1 MPHLA
6 ELVATLIEGLSAL
19 EPQALQ
25 YMQFH
30 AETQL
35 EMTQDQMERLRLSV
49 SRAGPLQDALDNCYR
64 HLDHAGVV
72 EALMPRLLGL
82 LRSGTGLVSLDLCH
96 N

>member
-1 MPHLA
+1 MFLA
-6 ELVATLIEGLSAL
+6 TRFARRKYFADAYRGDFCTCIVEGALWKCSLSTTAVVLALAFLVW
-19 EPQALQ
+19 QALQ

-64 HLDHAGVV
+64 
-72 EALMPRLLGL
+72 
-82 LRSGTGLVSLDLCH
+82 
-96 N
+96 

>member
-1 MPHLA
+1 MGVR
-6 ELVATLIEGLSAL
+6 LVGDGSWCRVFLSLTYCRRTVGYAL
-19 EPQALQ
+19 SPSFSPLRIAAIVQALQ

-64 HLDHAGVV
+64 
-72 EALMPRLLGL
+72 
-82 LRSGTGLVSLDLCH
+82 
-96 N
+96 

>member
-1 MPHLA
+1 MKLRKPFLPPGPNTRRPPVSICSLCASAPHA
-6 ELVATLIEGLSAL
+6 PSTT
-19 EPQALQ
+19 PPPHQALQ

-64 HLDHAGVV
+64 
-72 EALMPRLLGL
+72 
-82 LRSGTGLVSLDLCH
+82 
-96 N
+96 